1 MAKATRRRLGVAA
14 WRGLV
19 GDQARSGLP
28 VAQFCAREGVSAAS
42 FYQWRSRLG
51 RGEQDVPSGAESA
64 ATMKREGSPT
74 AFVDLGTLGGGGRF
88 ELRLE
93 LGGGLVLQLARG

>member
-1 MAKATRRRLGVAA
+1 MAEATRRRLGEAA
-14 WRGLV
+14 WRGLLAA
-19 GDQARSGLP
+19 QARTGLP
-28 VAQFCAREGVSAAS
+28 VAQFCSREGVSAAS
-42 FYQWRSRLG
+42 FYQWRSRLA
-51 RGEQDVPSGAESA
+51 RGGQEVLPDPSAVA
-64 ATMKREGSPT
+64 MMREASPA

>member
-1 MAKATRRRLGVAA
+1 MAKATRRRLGEAA
-14 WRGLV
+14 WRGLLA
-19 GDQARSGLP
+19 DQVRSGLS
-28 VAQFCAREGVSAAS
+28 VAQFCSREGVSAAS

-51 RGEQDVPSGAESA
+51 RGDLGVRSDPVTAP
-64 ATMKREGSPT
+64 MMREGSAP

-88 ELRLE
+88 ELRLD

>member
-1 MAKATRRRLGVAA
+1 MAKQARKRLCATR
-14 WRGLV
+14 WRELLAL
-19 GDQARSGLP
+19 QARSGLS
-28 VAQFCAREGVSAAS
+28 VSAFCAREGVSAAS

-51 RGEQDVPSGAESA
+51 ASDRKSIALPAVVP
-64 ATMKREGSPT
+64 TSPAGT
-74 AFVDLGTLGGGGRF
+74 SSAFVDLGTLGSGGRF

>member
-1 MAKATRRRLGVAA
+1 MAGLLADQGHSRL
-14 WRGLV
+14 
-19 GDQARSGLP
+19 S
-28 VAQFCAREGVSAAS
+28 VAQFCSREGESAAS
-42 FYQWRSRLG
+42 FYQWRSRLA
-51 RGEQDVPSGAESA
+51 RGGQEVLPDPSAVSMTRESPPA
-64 ATMKREGSPT
+64 